1 MRRRPP
7 DSTRTDTLFPSTTFF
22 RSVQG
27 LEAAGFA
34 GVEALLE
41 RTERGIETAV
51 EDEQETRAVETRA
64 SLQHHLQVE
73 VDGLLA
79 EHRLDGIDSGR
90 GGGQGLVGGHAAQD
104 RDDDGDRQRRTV
116 DVCGRKR
123 EEAL

>member
-51 EDEQETRAVETRA
+51 EAEQEARAVETRA
-64 SLQHHLQVE
+64 RLQHLLQVE

-79 EHRLDGIDSGR
+79 EHRLAGIDR
-90 GGGQGLVGGHAAQD
+90 GQGVGQVLVGGTADQHRADSGIGQRD
-104 RDDDGDRQRRTV
+104 RKSTS
-116 DVCGRKR
+116 
-123 EEAL
+123 LNSSH

>member
-51 EDEQETRAVETRA
+51 EAEQEARAVETRA
-64 SLQHHLQVE
+64 RLQHLLQVE

-79 EHRLDGIDSGR
+79 EHRLAGIDR
-90 GGGQGLVGGHAAQD
+90 GQGMGQVLVGGTADQHRAED
-104 RDDDGDRQRRTV
+104 RKSTR
-116 DVCGRKR
+116 
-123 EEAL
+123 LNSSH